1 MPGSWFY
8 NLVYR
13 FGAPWELG
21 VRSELSGLVESG
33 RLSPAAGA
41 SAIDL
46 GCGTGANTLFLAEHG
61 WDTVGVDFSPVAIDK
76 AKARAREAGGP
87 ENLRFVVAN
96 LSAASIPGA
105 DGGFDFLLDFGTL
118 DDLQEPHR
126 TRMAELITHIA
137 APGARFLL
145 WCFYG
150 RADDMPRVLQ
160 GRVSPSIEPG
170 ELERKFGD
178 DWDIEELEGMT
189 EEPKTA
195 LFLLTRHGGPASA

>member
-13 FGAPWELG
+13 FGNPWELG
-21 VRSELSGLVESG
+21 VRSELLQLVESG
-33 RLSPAAGA
+33 RLRPQAGDT
-41 SAIDL
+41 AIDL
-46 GCGTGANTLFLAEHG
+46 GCGTGANTIFLAQSG

-76 AKARAREAGGP
+76 AEARAREADAP

-96 LSAASIPGA
+96 LSASSIPGA
-105 DGGFDFLLDFGTL
+105 DGGFDFLLDYGTL

-126 TRMAELITHIA
+126 SRMAELITHIA

-150 RADDMPRVLQ
+150 RAEDMPRVLK

-170 ELERKFGD
+170 ELEQKFGQH
-178 DWDIEELEGMT
+178 WDIEHLEGMT

-195 LFLLTRHGGPASA
+195 LFLLTRRARED

>member
-21 VRSELSGLVESG
+21 VRIELKELVESG
-33 RLSPAAGA
+33 RLTPKPGD
-41 SAIDL
+41 SAVDL
-46 GCGTGANTLFLAEHG
+46 GCGTGANTLFLAQTG

-76 AKARAREAGGP
+76 AETRAREAGSP
-87 ENLRFVVAN
+87 TNLRFVVAN

-105 DGGFDFLLDFGTL
+105 EGGFDFLLDYGTL

-126 TRMAELITHIA
+126 QRMAELITHIA

-150 RADDMPRVLQ
+150 RAEDMPRVLQ

-170 ELERKFGD
+170 ELEQKFGQH
-178 DWDIEELEGMT
+178 WDIEQLEGMT
-189 EEPKTA
+189 EEPRTA
-195 LFLLTRHGGPASA
+195 LFLLTRQAEEA